1 MDVDE
6 LSGGEEWESKLLRG
20 GGHGRSQE
28 QIIVMHIYIH
38 GKGIYDGCAHGKYP
52 LFGWGRAHACIV
64 LRPTLSDS
72 RGKVKLDFTVKRSLY
87 SLDGPLMPRLSWAC
101 PENGNNMH
109 DSENKQW
116 PV

>member
-38 GKGIYDGCAHGKYP
+38 GKGIYDGCAHGKY
-52 LFGWGRAHACIV
+52 LHMCIV
-64 LRPTLSDS
+64 LRQPMSDS
-72 RGKVKLDFTVKRSLY
+72 RGKR
-87 SLDGPLMPRLSWAC
+87 
-101 PENGNNMH
+101 
-109 DSENKQW
+109 
-116 PV
+116 